1 MPKNISTLQRKESR
15 KMKILVFSDS
25 HGSAFNMQKAVNMH
39 PDAEYI
45 LHLGDGVED
54 LRYIKHSI
62 PNVIAVSGN
71 HEDFTPLEDKQP
83 HTRVLEIA
91 GKRIFMCHGHKQ
103 KVRLGLH
110 NLYYTAN
117 EENVDIALYG
127 HTHIKRNDYTPL
139 AESPDQIRS
148 GVYFFNPGSIS
159 QPRDDFYSSFGLIDI
174 QPNGVLL
181 SHGLI
186 TK

>member
-1 MPKNISTLQRKESR
+1 
-15 KMKILVFSDS
+15 MKILVFSDS

-103 KVRLGLH
+103 KVRLGLQ

-127 HTHIKRNDYTPL
+127 HTHISRTLYEDGL
-139 AESPDQIRS
+139 WI
-148 GVYFFNPGSIS
+148 VNPGSCS
-159 QPRDDFYSSFGLIDI
+159 RPRDSSPSYAVIDI
-174 QPNGVLL
+174 TEKGIMPIIIN
-181 SHGLI
+181 I
-186 TK
+186 

>member
-1 MPKNISTLQRKESR
+1 
-15 KMKILVFSDS
+15 MKILVFSDS
-25 HGSAFNMQKAVNMH
+25 HGSSFNMQKAINMH

-62 PNVIAVSGN
+62 PNIFAVSGN
-71 HEDFTPLEDKQP
+71 HEDFSSLAENQP
-83 HTRVLEIA
+83 HSRVVEIA
-91 GKRIFMCHGHKQ
+91 GKRIFMCHGHKL
-103 KVRLGLH
+103 KVRLGLQ

-117 EENVDIALYG
+117 EECADIALYG
-127 HTHIKRNDYTPL
+127 HTHIKRNDYLPSNQHENGL
-139 AESPDQIRS
+139 YI
-148 GVYFFNPGSIS
+148 FNPGSIS

-174 QPNGVLL
+174 QPNGILL

-186 TK
+186 KK